1 MIEEEKSRK
10 KKVALTVVG
19 IITLIAF
26 VIGASFAYYN
36 ITTNNNGSAT
46 NVVGDTEGLG
56 VAAIYNPTP
65 KLHLKLTTADM
76 SLSNAGKVYYATND
90 KNKNYDSEE
99 TKRSIAVAGVTGGE
113 ENTKFQCESVLEIEL
128 TGTMKDALQTG
139 DGFIRLSPTDNLEMD
154 ETDLDLADL
163 ASKSPI
169 EIPITYKLSGIIEG
183 DIKATMAI
191 NNTTGDQSGL
201 TGKKLSV
208 NITNKTFKCETV
220 QEFSDG
226 PIINKFYINEEDT
239 ENKVTEEEKI
249 TLNLKWN
256 SSRVTDYC
264 ILEDTNNSD
273 NCTWKP
279 VNGVKEISEEYTFT
293 TPVIKTFYAYLRN
306 SKGISIP
313 KVASIEYKKASQSGG
328 DIATNPPAETTDGG
342 GAVTGVAQDELEM
355 RYYGKNPPN
364 YICFGTTNK
373 TECTSTSGQGKYMYR
388 IIGVT
393 KDKGKGRM
401 FKLIKKEALDTAYY
415 WDNVNNQDIK
425 WNQSDLY
432 KGLNGISGGKYTN
445 LFIGNTT
452 YMPDGWSNK
461 IEDVNWKYGDFMNQN
476 QAPATILQTEQGW
489 TTTVTAKIGL
499 MYVADYY
506 YGVTKTG
513 LNCAASANR
522 TTCRNNNW
530 MHFLNNDSS
539 APNTSYER
547 TMSRYGLNGSYYYY
561 AWYVVSDGVVGINA
575 LDTTDSVRPVF
586 YLKSDIAINGTG
598 TQSDPYIIVN

>member
-154 ETDLDLADL
+154 ETDLDLAEL
-163 ASKSPI
+163 AGKSPI

-201 TGKKLSV
+201 TGKELSV

-226 PIINKFYINEEDT
+226 PIINKFYINDENT

-293 TPVIKTFYAYLRN
+293 TPVVKTFYAYLRN

-313 KVASIEYKKASQSGG
+313 KVASIEYKEPDFGPTKVV
-328 DIATNPPAETTDGG
+328 E
-342 GAVTGVAQDELEM
+342 DELET
-355 RYYGKNPPN
+355 RYHGTNPPN

-373 TECTSTSGQGKYMYR
+373 TECTSTSGQDKYMYR

-393 KDKGKGRM
+393 KDKGQGKM
-401 FKLIKKEALDTAYY
+401 FKLIKKEALNTLYY
-415 WDNVNNQDIK
+415 WHNIGTSDIK
-425 WNQSDLY
+425 WNASDLY
-432 KGLNGISGGKYTN
+432 KGLNGISGGKYSN

-452 YMPDGWSNK
+452 YMPSGWADK
-461 IEDVNWKYGDFMNQN
+461 IETVNWKYGDFTNQK
-476 QAPATILQTEQGW
+476 QEPATILQTEQGF
-489 TTTVTAKIGL
+489 TTTVSAKIGL

-506 YGVTKTG
+506 FALSKTG
-513 LNCAASANR
+513 TNCASSGS
-522 TTCRNNNW
+522 TCKTSW
-530 MHFLNNDSS
+530 MYISNNDSN
-539 APNTSYER
+539 PPHSYEY
-547 TMSRYGLNGSYYYY
+547 TMLRYGFNGSRSY
-561 AWYVVSDGVVGINA
+561 AWFVDSNGSVSVGYD
-575 LDTTDSVRPVF
+575 LPYTYSVRPVF
-586 YLKSDIAINGTG
+586 YLKSNIEITGTG
-598 TQSDPYIIVN
+598 TQSDPYMIIT

>member
-1 MIEEEKSRK
+1 MENVNNK
-10 KKVALTVVG
+10 KKTIVLTIIG
-19 IITLIAF
+19 LITLISLVVGATFAF
-26 VIGASFAYYN
+26 YTM
-36 ITTNNNGSAT
+36 TTNDKTNPT
-46 NVVGDTEGLG
+46 NVSGNTEGLG
-56 VAAIYNPTP
+56 QAILTNPTP
-65 KLHLKLTTADM
+65 KLHLKLSAVDM
-76 SLSNAGKVYYATND
+76 NSANKGKIYYATND
-90 KNKNYDSEE
+90 INKNYDTEE
-99 TKRSIAVAGVTGGE
+99 TKRSIAIASVGGGLE
-113 ENTKFQCESVLEIEL
+113 DTKNQCESTLTIEIDGSMKDVLTNGDGKIVLTPTSGIEIETTEIDL
-128 TGTMKDALQTG
+128 KDLGDKTSITLPVVYKITGSNEEKIEAIML
-139 DGFIRLSPTDNLEMD
+139 INNR
-154 ETDLDLADL
+154 ETDQLNLAG
-163 ASKSPI
+163 KQ
-169 EIPITYKLSGIIEG
+169 
-183 DIKATMAI
+183 I
-191 NNTTGDQSGL
+191 NI
-201 TGKKLSV
+201 
-208 NITNKTFKCETV
+208 NITNSSFKCEV
-220 QEFSDG
+220 VKDFSDV

-239 ENKVTEEEKI
+239 ENKVTEEETI

>member
-10 KKVALTVVG
+10 KKVALTVGV
-19 IITLIAF
+19 ITLIAF

-201 TGKKLSV
+201 TGKELSV

-273 NCTWKP
+273 SCTWKP
-279 VNGVKEISEEYTFT
+279 VSGVQEISEEYTFT
-293 TPVIKTFYAYLRN
+293 TSGVKTFYAYLRN

-313 KVASIEYKKASQSGG
+313 KVASIEYKKASQSGS
-328 DIATNPPAETTDGG
+328 DIVDKPIDG
-342 GAVTGVAQDELEM
+342 VLESTGVEQDELAT
-355 RYYGKNPPN
+355 RYYGTNPPN
-364 YICFGTTNK
+364 YICFGTIDKDTCVNE
-373 TECTSTSGQGKYMYR
+373 TDKYMYR
-388 IIGVT
+388 II
-393 KDKGKGRM
+393 
-401 FKLIKKEALDTAYY
+401 
-415 WDNVNNQDIK
+415 
-425 WNQSDLY
+425 
-432 KGLNGISGGKYTN
+432 
-445 LFIGNTT
+445 
-452 YMPDGWSNK
+452 
-461 IEDVNWKYGDFMNQN
+461 
-476 QAPATILQTEQGW
+476 
-489 TTTVTAKIGL
+489 
-499 MYVADYY
+499 
-506 YGVTKTG
+506 
-513 LNCAASANR
+513 
-522 TTCRNNNW
+522 
-530 MHFLNNDSS
+530 
-539 APNTSYER
+539 
-547 TMSRYGLNGSYYYY
+547 
-561 AWYVVSDGVVGINA
+561 
-575 LDTTDSVRPVF
+575 
-586 YLKSDIAINGTG
+586 
-598 TQSDPYIIVN
+598 